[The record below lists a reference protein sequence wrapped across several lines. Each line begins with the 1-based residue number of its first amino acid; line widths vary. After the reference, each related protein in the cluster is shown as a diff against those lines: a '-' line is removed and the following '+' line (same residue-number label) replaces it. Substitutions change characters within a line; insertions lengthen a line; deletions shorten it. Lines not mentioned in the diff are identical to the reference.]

1 MKLNEFIVK
10 RMAELGLKRSDLVN
24 KFDIEWSTLGK
35 IAHGHSIRPVTQQK
49 LALALQCSQGEI
61 QSCIAET
68 NPLKKVIV
76 NKKSTAKQKPKK
88 AEPMPEP
95 EPEEL
100 PFDDLPEEEPEEG
113 EDMKWYTDV
122 PKDEPEP
129 KKVKVKPAVVS
140 VDVPIPAQKQKAIDK
155 VHEAENLLDEAAEA
169 LGTSLRKKA
178 VDALKEIAGQTAT
191 PSDNVN
197 HPAHYTQGGIEC
209 IEAIKA
215 SMTEE
220 EFRGYLKGCQIKY
233 LWRYRLKNGVEDL
246 KKASWYLNRLIVELG
261 GE

>member
-1 MKLNEFIVK
+1 MNLREFIDK
-10 RMAELGLKRSDLVN
+10 RLKELGKNRSYLVN
-24 KFDIEWSTLGK
+24 ECEIEWSTLSNIDKGC
-35 IAHGHSIRPVTQQK
+35 SIRQVTQQK
-49 LALALQCSQGEI
+49 LALALHCSQGEI
-61 QSCIAET
+61 QFCLAEQ
-68 NPLKKVIV
+68 NPLKDVVVSNVAKAKMKA
-76 NKKSTAKQKPKK
+76 NRKKKEPK
-88 AEPMPEP
+88 EEP
-95 EPEEL
+95 EEEL
-100 PFDDLPEEEPEEG
+100 PFGDLPEPEEG
-113 EDMKWYTDV
+113 EDMKWYTEV

-140 VDVPIPAQKQKAIDK
+140 VDVPIPEQTQKAMDK
-155 VHEAENLLDEAAEA
+155 VHEAEALLDEATEELEIPA
-169 LGTSLRKKA
+169 LYRKS
-178 VDALKEIAGQTAT
+178 VEALKEIAGQTAT

>member
-76 NKKSTAKQKPKK
+76 NKKSLAKQKPKK

-113 EDMKWYTDV
+113 EDMKWFEDI
-122 PKDEPEP
+122 PKNEEAPE
-129 KKVKVKPAVVS
+129 KVKVKIQP
-140 VDVPIPAQKQKAIDK
+140 
-155 VHEAENLLDEAAEA
+155 E
-169 LGTSLRKKA
+169 KKEEDGPYILPNEI
-178 VDALKEIAGQTAT
+178 VKLMPMPKEE
-191 PSDNVN
+191 DNIN
-197 HPAHYTQGGIEC
+197 HPAHYTQGTIEC
-209 IEAIKA
+209 IDAIES
-215 SMTEE
+215 SMTPE

-233 LWRYRLKNGVEDL
+233 IWRYQHKGGMEDL
-246 KKASWYLNRLIVELG
+246 KKCRWYLDRLIKFWG
-261 GE
+261 GKV

>member
-1 MKLNEFIVK
+1 MTLNEFIVK

-113 EDMKWYTDV
+113 EDMKWFEDI
-122 PKDEPEP
+122 PKEEAP
-129 KKVKVKPAVVS
+129 KKVKVKVEPETEVKVS
-140 VDVPIPAQKQKAIDK
+140 EKCDSVILTRAILDK
-155 VHEAENLLDEAAEA
+155 
-169 LGTSLRKKA
+169 
-178 VDALKEIAGQTAT
+178 T
-191 PSDNVN
+191 PPMRTEDNIN

-215 SMTEE
+215 SMTAS
-220 EFRGYLKGCQIKY
+220 EFRGYLKGNAMKY
-233 LWRYRLKNGVEDL
+233 MWRYQLKNGVEDL
-246 KKASWYLNRLIVELG
+246 RKAQYLNRLI
-261 GE
+261 GEMAK